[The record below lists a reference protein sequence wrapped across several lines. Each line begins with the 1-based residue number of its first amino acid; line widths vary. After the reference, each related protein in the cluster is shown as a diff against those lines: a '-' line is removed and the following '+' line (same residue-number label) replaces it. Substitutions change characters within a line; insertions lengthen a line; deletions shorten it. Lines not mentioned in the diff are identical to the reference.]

1 MLQFRPDRNSFYEFT
16 SSRNRPTA
24 MHAPFRG
31 FPVAALICFIHW
43 LASGLLFALVIL
55 ERPVMATELEVDNLR
70 GSDLQANTGGQRL
83 QAPYR
88 TLQRAIDHAIVG
100 DTIKLRV
107 TGEPYRECV
116 SINTRND
123 FGARDFPLIIDG
135 NGATLDGTKPLGVLD
150 WRAVGGDLFELKFR
164 SPGYVKILAAS
175 DQPTPENLGHLTE
188 LSTLEPFQYARNS
201 GSVYFKTRRGDVPRD
216 YGLRVSAEQ
225 TGLTLYDVSD
235 IVIRNLNVVG
245 YRLDGINCHD
255 LVVNVRFENVVSADN
270 GRSGISVG
278 GASRVVLANSRL
290 AGNGDSQ
297 ARAEGQSLLE
307 LSNVNIDADV
317 SKAIDRV
324 GGRVIESR

>member
-1 MLQFRPDRNSFYEFT
+1 
-16 SSRNRPTA
+16 

-31 FPVAALICFIHW
+31 FPVAAILAFIHW
-43 LASGLLFALVIL
+43 VTPGLPFTSLSLQ
-55 ERPVMATELEVDNLR
+55 RPAIAAELEVDNLR

-88 TLQRAIDHAIVG
+88 TIQRAIDHAIVG

-107 TGEPYRECV
+107 TGQPYRECV

-123 FGARDFPLIIDG
+123 LGTRDFPLIIDG

-150 WRAVGGDLFELKFR
+150 WTAMGGDLFEMNFR

-175 DQPTPENLGHLTE
+175 DQPIPENLGHLTE

-201 GSVYFKTRRGDVPRD
+201 GSVFFKTRPGDLPRA

-235 IVIRNLNVVG
+235 IVIRNLNIVG

-255 LVVNVRFENVVSADN
+255 LVDNVRFENVVSTDN

-278 GASRVVLANSRL
+278 GASRVVVANSRL

-297 ARAEGQSLLE
+297 ARTEGQSLLE

-317 SKAIDRV
+317 SKAIDRA